1 MLKKFISDSDDEDY
15 IPIKKNRNK
24 PHISLDISSQAPW
37 DIKSEGKLFNAE
49 QNPIHWYIHNY
60 DDPDF
65 IVWDSYG
72 KVKILKPMVNIEY
85 NNEYYLYI
93 FDFSLTNGIDKKSII
108 YKMMKKFR
116 KITDIDGIEEMD
128 GMWFIFLTDETLPN
142 YDTNNECILDSD
154 GEIIEGDDAGG
165 HIHFS
170 EL

>member
-1 MLKKFISDSDDEDY
+1 MSYKKSPSISYDEDY

-24 PHISLDISSQAPW
+24 PHISLDMSSQPPW
-37 DIKSEGKLFNAE
+37 YIKSEGILYKSA
-49 QNPIHWYIHNY
+49 QNPISWYIHKY
-60 DDPDF
+60 EDPDF

-93 FDFSLTNGIDKKSII
+93 FDFNLTNSIDKKSII
-108 YKMMKKFR
+108 YKMMEKFR
-116 KITDIDGIEEMD
+116 KITDID